1 MIKRLNFWNSFFPF
15 SFLGFGLILFI
26 LTFFQIKQE
35 EEKYLAANAK
45 SLQLASYVVGT
56 SIGYSSNSLSDA
68 QRKNALSLMKLLT
81 YEENINCVQLN
92 STLFEVSY
100 PPVQYCDALQSSSN
114 YKINLQNSRDIKLV
128 LFISDKLLLA
138 KKRQIIV
145 SNIASGF
152 ILFSL
157 IQIVFR
163 WFLLNKAAKDSRES
177 DRRLDNIITSSP
189 SPTLLVSSDLMLGE
203 ISNSY
208 ESFSPGSREKYE
220 EVKSFSTTVH
230 LSELIEKSS
239 CQRIDYAIRSL
250 IDSDS
255 KSFISLQGIAIKSLS
270 INQGKRTAALLL
282 STAEYS
288 DQNRYVLTFS
298 DITGLIA
305 QRDLLDNALSRDY
318 LTQSF
323 SRQYLVEKFADGIRA
338 KDYALFLLDVD
349 SFKSVNDRFGHDVGD
364 QLLCKLVKSLQE
376 FKPGLSVVF
385 RLSGDEFILL
395 VPCTTI
401 AQLRSLSE
409 DLYLYSSVSISNTK
423 TSFRQTFSFGSVLLC
438 RDDNLSS
445 KMTLADGALIKSKQ
459 KGKHNFL
466 VEEDSTSQAIASA
479 FEKRIILIDDVEKAY
494 EKNQIS
500 LFVQPVIDS
509 ASSAIVGSEALARWV
524 TDTGSSIPPEMFI
537 DSLYQLTILPDSGVD
552 HFELAKKM
560 LRDLNP
566 EIPGWIAYNINR
578 YDLTD
583 ELFPRLIDLQQY
595 SAKDFRRAMVF
606 EVSETTL
613 QSFGDTSQVVDKIGI
628 LKSGGALIA
637 LDDFGVLSS
646 NFLSLSK
653 LPVDIVKL
661 DKFLVDG
668 IEEDLK
674 NQLIV
679 KSLLDLADSLGFSLI
694 AEGIEDLS
702 SLNFLRNMGINLHQG
717 YYYAKAMP
725 VDEFNLFKITA

>member
-1 MIKRLNFWNSFFPF
+1 MIKKLNFWNSFFPV
-15 SFLGFGLILFI
+15 SLLGFGLILFI

-35 EEKYLAANAK
+35 DEKFLAANAK

-68 QRKNALSLMKLLT
+68 QQKNALSLMKLLT
-81 YEENINCVQLN
+81 YEENINCIQL
-92 STLFEVSY
+92 SSPLYEISY
-100 PPVQYCDALQSSSN
+100 PPIQYCDALQSSVN
-114 YKINLQNSRDIKLV
+114 YKINLQNSRDIKLI
-128 LFISDKLLLA
+128 LFISDKLLLG

-145 SNIASGF
+145 NNIASGF
-152 ILFSL
+152 ILFFL
-157 IQIVFR
+157 IQIIFR

-177 DRRLDNIITSSP
+177 DRRLDNVIASSP
-189 SPTLLVSSDLMLGE
+189 SPTLLVSSDLILGE
-203 ISNSY
+203 ISDSY

-220 EVKSFSTTVH
+220 EIKSFSATVH
-230 LSELIEKSS
+230 LSELIEESS
-239 CQRIDYAIRSL
+239 CQRIDYAIKSL
-250 IDSDS
+250 RDTDS
-255 KSFISLQGIAIKSLS
+255 KSLISLQGIAIKSLS
-270 INQGKRTAALLL
+270 VNKVKRAAALLL

-305 QRDLLDNALSRDY
+305 QRDLLDSALSKDY

-338 KDYALFLLDVD
+338 QDYALFLIDVD
-349 SFKSVNDRFGHDVGD
+349 SFKNVNDRFGHTVGD
-364 QLLCKLVKSLQE
+364 QLLCQLVKSLQE
-376 FKPGLSVVF
+376 FKPDLSIVF

-401 AQLRSLSE
+401 AQLKCLAE
-409 DLYLYSSVSISNTK
+409 DLYRCSSVSISNKK
-423 TSFRQTFSFGSVLLC
+423 TSFRQTFSFGGVLLC
-438 RDDNLSS
+438 REDNLSS
-445 KMTLADGALIKSKQ
+445 KMSLADGALIKSKQ
-459 KGKHNFL
+459 KGKHDFL
-466 VEEDSTSQAIASA
+466 LEEDSTSQAMASE

-500 LFVQPVIDS
+500 LFLQPVIDS
-509 ASSAIVGSEALARWV
+509 ASNSIVGSEALARWV
-524 TDTGSSIPPEMFI
+524 TDNGSNIPPDMFI
-537 DSLYQLTILPDSGVD
+537 ESLYQLTILPDSGVD
-552 HFELAKKM
+552 HFELAKNM
-560 LRDLNP
+560 LRKLNP
-566 EIPGWIAYNINR
+566 EIPGWISYNINR

-583 ELFPRLIDLQQY
+583 ELFPRLIALQQY
-595 SAKDFRRAMVF
+595 SANEFRRAMVF

-613 QSFGDTSQVVDKIGI
+613 QSFSDTSQVVDKIVI
-628 LKSGGALIA
+628 LKSGGSLIA

-694 AEGIEDLS
+694 AEGIEDFS
-702 SLNFLRNMGINLHQG
+702 TLNFLRNMGVNLHQG
-717 YYYAKAMP
+717 YYYTKAMP
-725 VDEFNLFKITA
+725 VDEFNLFKVTP

>member
-1 MIKRLNFWNSFFPF
+1 MIKKLNFWNSFFPV
-15 SFLGFGLILFI
+15 SLLGFGLILFI

-35 EEKYLAANAK
+35 DEKFLAANAK

-68 QRKNALSLMKLLT
+68 QQKNALSLMKLLT
-81 YEENINCVQLN
+81 YEENINCIQL
-92 STLFEVSY
+92 SSPLYEISY
-100 PPVQYCDALQSSSN
+100 PPIQYCDALQSSVN
-114 YKINLQNSRDIKLV
+114 YKINLQNSRDIKLI
-128 LFISDKLLLA
+128 LFISDKLLLG

-145 SNIASGF
+145 NNIASGF
-152 ILFSL
+152 ILFFL
-157 IQIVFR
+157 IQIIFR

-177 DRRLDNIITSSP
+177 DRRLDNVIASSP
-189 SPTLLVSSDLMLGE
+189 SPTLLVSSDLILGE
-203 ISNSY
+203 ISDSY

-220 EVKSFSTTVH
+220 EIKSFSATVH
-230 LSELIEKSS
+230 LSELIEESS
-239 CQRIDYAIRSL
+239 CQRIDYAIKSL
-250 IDSDS
+250 RDTDS
-255 KSFISLQGIAIKSLS
+255 KSLISLQGIAIKSLS
-270 INQGKRTAALLL
+270 VNKVKRAAALLL

-305 QRDLLDNALSRDY
+305 QRDLLDSALSKDY

-338 KDYALFLLDVD
+338 QDYALFLIDVD
-349 SFKSVNDRFGHDVGD
+349 SFKNVNDRFGHSVGD
-364 QLLCKLVKSLQE
+364 QLLCQLVKSLQE
-376 FKPGLSVVF
+376 FKPDLSIVF

-401 AQLRSLSE
+401 AQLKCLAE
-409 DLYLYSSVSISNTK
+409 DLYRCSSVSISNKK
-423 TSFRQTFSFGSVLLC
+423 TSFRQTFSFGGVLLC
-438 RDDNLSS
+438 REDNLSS
-445 KMTLADGALIKSKQ
+445 KMSLADGALIKSKQ
-459 KGKHNFL
+459 KGKHDFL
-466 VEEDSTSQAIASA
+466 LEEDSTSQAMASE

-500 LFVQPVIDS
+500 LFLQPVIDS
-509 ASSAIVGSEALARWV
+509 ASNSIVGSEALARWV
-524 TDTGSSIPPEMFI
+524 TDNGSNIPPDTFI

-552 HFELAKKM
+552 HFELAKNM
-560 LRDLNP
+560 LRKLNP
-566 EIPGWIAYNINR
+566 EIPGWISYNINR

-583 ELFPRLIDLQQY
+583 ELFPRLIALQQY
-595 SAKDFRRAMVF
+595 SANEFRRAMVF

-613 QSFGDTSQVVDKIGI
+613 QSFSDTSQVVDKIVI
-628 LKSGGALIA
+628 LKSGGSLIA

-674 NQLIV
+674 NQIIV
-679 KSLLDLADSLGFSLI
+679 KSLLDLAGSLGFSLI
-694 AEGIEDLS
+694 AEGVEELS
-702 SLNFLRNMGINLHQG
+702 TLNYLRNIGINLHQG

-725 VDEFNLFKITA
+725 VDEFNLFKVTS

>member
-1 MIKRLNFWNSFFPF
+1 M
-15 SFLGFGLILFI
+15 FI

-35 EEKYLAANAK
+35 DEKFLAANAK

-68 QRKNALSLMKLLT
+68 QQKNALSLMKLLT
-81 YEENINCVQLN
+81 YEENINCIQL
-92 STLFEVSY
+92 SSPLYEISY
-100 PPVQYCDALQSSSN
+100 PPIQYCDALQSSVN
-114 YKINLQNSRDIKLV
+114 YKINLQNSRDIKLI
-128 LFISDKLLLA
+128 LFISDKLLLG

-145 SNIASGF
+145 NNIASGF
-152 ILFSL
+152 ILFFL
-157 IQIVFR
+157 IQIIFR

-177 DRRLDNIITSSP
+177 DRRLDNVIASSP
-189 SPTLLVSSDLMLGE
+189 SPTLLVSSDLILGE
-203 ISNSY
+203 ISDSY

-220 EVKSFSTTVH
+220 EIKSFSATVH
-230 LSELIEKSS
+230 LSELIEESS
-239 CQRIDYAIRSL
+239 CQRIDYAIKSL
-250 IDSDS
+250 RDTDS
-255 KSFISLQGIAIKSLS
+255 KSLISLQGIAIKSLS
-270 INQGKRTAALLL
+270 VNKVKRAAALLL

-305 QRDLLDNALSRDY
+305 QRDLLDSALSKDY

-338 KDYALFLLDVD
+338 QDYALFLIDVD
-349 SFKSVNDRFGHDVGD
+349 SFKNVNDRFGHSVGD
-364 QLLCKLVKSLQE
+364 QLLCQLVKSLQE
-376 FKPGLSVVF
+376 FKPDLSIVF

-401 AQLRSLSE
+401 AQLKCLAE
-409 DLYLYSSVSISNTK
+409 DLYRCSSVSISNKK
-423 TSFRQTFSFGSVLLC
+423 TSFRQTFSFGGVLLC
-438 RDDNLSS
+438 REDNLSS
-445 KMTLADGALIKSKQ
+445 KMSLADGALIKSKQ
-459 KGKHNFL
+459 KGKHDFL
-466 VEEDSTSQAIASA
+466 LEEDSTSQAMASE

-500 LFVQPVIDS
+500 LFLQPVIDS
-509 ASSAIVGSEALARWV
+509 ASNSIVGSEALARWV
-524 TDTGSSIPPEMFI
+524 TDNGSNIPPDTFI

-552 HFELAKKM
+552 HFELAKNM
-560 LRDLNP
+560 LRKLNP
-566 EIPGWIAYNINR
+566 EIPGWISYNINR

-583 ELFPRLIDLQQY
+583 ELFPRLIALQQY
-595 SAKDFRRAMVF
+595 SANEFRRAMVF

-613 QSFGDTSQVVDKIGI
+613 QSFSDTSQVVDKIVI
-628 LKSGGALIA
+628 LKSGGSLIA

-674 NQLIV
+674 NQIIV
-679 KSLLDLADSLGFSLI
+679 KSLLDLAGSLGFSLI
-694 AEGIEDLS
+694 AEGVEELS
-702 SLNFLRNMGINLHQG
+702 TLNYLRNIGINLHQG

-725 VDEFNLFKITA
+725 VDEFNLFKVTS

>member
-1 MIKRLNFWNSFFPF
+1 MIKKLNFWNSFFPV
-15 SFLGFGLILFI
+15 SLLGFGLILFI

-35 EEKYLAANAK
+35 DEKFLAANAK

-68 QRKNALSLMKLLT
+68 QQKNALSLMKLLT
-81 YEENINCVQLN
+81 YEENINCIQL
-92 STLFEVSY
+92 SSPLYEISY
-100 PPVQYCDALQSSSN
+100 PPIQYCDALQSSVN
-114 YKINLQNSRDIKLV
+114 YKINLQNSRDIKLI
-128 LFISDKLLLA
+128 LFISDKLLLG

-145 SNIASGF
+145 NNIASGF
-152 ILFSL
+152 ILFFL
-157 IQIVFR
+157 IQIIFR

-177 DRRLDNIITSSP
+177 DRRLDNVIASSP
-189 SPTLLVSSDLMLGE
+189 SPTLLVSSDLILGE
-203 ISNSY
+203 ISDSY
-208 ESFSPGSREKYE
+208 ESFSPGSRKKYE
-220 EVKSFSTTVH
+220 EIKSFSATVH
-230 LSELIEKSS
+230 LSELIEESS
-239 CQRIDYAIRSL
+239 CQRIDYAIKSL
-250 IDSDS
+250 RDTDS
-255 KSFISLQGIAIKSLS
+255 KSLISLQGIAIKSLS
-270 INQGKRTAALLL
+270 VNKVKRAAALLL

-305 QRDLLDNALSRDY
+305 QRDLLDSALSKDY

-338 KDYALFLLDVD
+338 QDYALFLIDVD
-349 SFKSVNDRFGHDVGD
+349 SFKNVNDRFGHSVGD
-364 QLLCKLVKSLQE
+364 QLLCQLVKSLQE
-376 FKPGLSVVF
+376 FKPDLSIVF

-401 AQLRSLSE
+401 AQLKCLAE
-409 DLYLYSSVSISNTK
+409 DLYRCSSVSISNKK
-423 TSFRQTFSFGSVLLC
+423 TSFRQTFSFGGVLLC
-438 RDDNLSS
+438 REDNLSS
-445 KMTLADGALIKSKQ
+445 KMSLADGALIKSKQ
-459 KGKHNFL
+459 KGKHDFL
-466 VEEDSTSQAIASA
+466 LEEDSTSQAMASE

-500 LFVQPVIDS
+500 LFLQPVIDS
-509 ASSAIVGSEALARWV
+509 ASNSIVGSEALARWV
-524 TDTGSSIPPEMFI
+524 TDNGSNIPPDMFI

-552 HFELAKKM
+552 HFELAKNM
-560 LRDLNP
+560 LRKLNP
-566 EIPGWIAYNINR
+566 EIPGWISYNINR

-583 ELFPRLIDLQQY
+583 ELFPRLIALQQY
-595 SAKDFRRAMVF
+595 SANEFRRAMVF

-613 QSFGDTSQVVDKIGI
+613 QSFSDTSQVVDKIVI
-628 LKSGGALIA
+628 LKSGGSLIA

-694 AEGIEDLS
+694 AEGIEDFS
-702 SLNFLRNMGINLHQG
+702 TLNFLRNMGVNLHQG
-717 YYYAKAMP
+717 YYYTKAMP
-725 VDEFNLFKITA
+725 VDEFNLFKVTP

>member
-1 MIKRLNFWNSFFPF
+1 MIKKLNFWNSFFPV
-15 SFLGFGLILFI
+15 SLLGFGLILFI

-35 EEKYLAANAK
+35 DEKFLAANAK

-68 QRKNALSLMKLLT
+68 QQKNALSLMKLLT
-81 YEENINCVQLN
+81 YEENINCIQL
-92 STLFEVSY
+92 SSPLYEISY
-100 PPVQYCDALQSSSN
+100 PPIQYCDALQSSVN
-114 YKINLQNSRDIKLV
+114 YKINLQNSRDIKLI
-128 LFISDKLLLA
+128 LFISDKLLLG

-145 SNIASGF
+145 NNIASGF
-152 ILFSL
+152 ILFFL
-157 IQIVFR
+157 IQIIFR

-177 DRRLDNIITSSP
+177 DRRLDNVIASSP
-189 SPTLLVSSDLMLGE
+189 SPTLLVSSDLILGE
-203 ISNSY
+203 ISDSY

-220 EVKSFSTTVH
+220 EIKSFSATVH
-230 LSELIEKSS
+230 LSELIEESS
-239 CQRIDYAIRSL
+239 CQRIDYAIKSL
-250 IDSDS
+250 RDTDS
-255 KSFISLQGIAIKSLS
+255 KSLISLQGIAIKSLS
-270 INQGKRTAALLL
+270 VNKVKRAAALLL

-305 QRDLLDNALSRDY
+305 QRDLLDSALSKDY

-338 KDYALFLLDVD
+338 QDYALFLIDVD
-349 SFKSVNDRFGHDVGD
+349 SFKNVNDRFGHTVGD
-364 QLLCKLVKSLQE
+364 QLLCQLVKSLQE
-376 FKPGLSVVF
+376 FKPDLSIVF

-401 AQLRSLSE
+401 AQLKCLAE
-409 DLYLYSSVSISNTK
+409 DLYRCSSVSISNKK
-423 TSFRQTFSFGSVLLC
+423 TSFRQTFSFGGVLLC
-438 RDDNLSS
+438 REDNLSS
-445 KMTLADGALIKSKQ
+445 KMSLADGALIKSKQ
-459 KGKHNFL
+459 KGKHDFL
-466 VEEDSTSQAIASA
+466 LEEDSTSQAMASE

-500 LFVQPVIDS
+500 LFLQPVIDS
-509 ASSAIVGSEALARWV
+509 ASNSIVGSEALARWV
-524 TDTGSSIPPEMFI
+524 TDNGSNIPPDMFI

-552 HFELAKKM
+552 HFELAKNM
-560 LRDLNP
+560 LRKLNP
-566 EIPGWIAYNINR
+566 EIPGWISYNINR

-583 ELFPRLIDLQQY
+583 ELFPRLIALQQY
-595 SAKDFRRAMVF
+595 SANEFRRAMVF

-613 QSFGDTSQVVDKIGI
+613 QSFGDTSQVVDKIVI
-628 LKSGGALIA
+628 LKSGGSLIA

-694 AEGIEDLS
+694 AEGIEDFS
-702 SLNFLRNMGINLHQG
+702 TLNFLRNMGVNLHQG
-717 YYYAKAMP
+717 YYYKKAMP
-725 VDEFNLFKITA
+725 VDEFNLFKVTP

>member
-1 MIKRLNFWNSFFPF
+1 M
-15 SFLGFGLILFI
+15 
-26 LTFFQIKQE
+26 
-35 EEKYLAANAK
+35 
-45 SLQLASYVVGT
+45 
-56 SIGYSSNSLSDA
+56 
-68 QRKNALSLMKLLT
+68 
-81 YEENINCVQLN
+81 
-92 STLFEVSY
+92 
-100 PPVQYCDALQSSSN
+100 
-114 YKINLQNSRDIKLV
+114 
-128 LFISDKLLLA
+128 
-138 KKRQIIV
+138 
-145 SNIASGF
+145 
-152 ILFSL
+152 
-157 IQIVFR
+157 
-163 WFLLNKAAKDSRES
+163 
-177 DRRLDNIITSSP
+177 
-189 SPTLLVSSDLMLGE
+189 
-203 ISNSY
+203 
-208 ESFSPGSREKYE
+208 
-220 EVKSFSTTVH
+220 
-230 LSELIEKSS
+230 
-239 CQRIDYAIRSL
+239 
-250 IDSDS
+250 
-255 KSFISLQGIAIKSLS
+255 
-270 INQGKRTAALLL
+270 
-282 STAEYS
+282 
-288 DQNRYVLTFS
+288 
-298 DITGLIA
+298 
-305 QRDLLDNALSRDY
+305 
-318 LTQSF
+318 TQSF

-409 DLYLYSSVSISNTK
+409 DLYLYSSVSISNKK

-466 VEEDSTSQAIASA
+466 VEEDSASQGIASA

-494 EKNQIS
+494 ENNQIS

-560 LRDLNP
+560 LRNLNP

-595 SAKDFRRAMVF
+595 SAKDFRRTMVF

-725 VDEFNLFKITA
+725 VDEFNLFKATP

>member
-1 MIKRLNFWNSFFPF
+1 MIKKLNFWNSFFPV
-15 SFLGFGLILFI
+15 SLLGFGLILFI

-35 EEKYLAANAK
+35 DEKFLAANAK

-68 QRKNALSLMKLLT
+68 QQKNALSLMKLLT
-81 YEENINCVQLN
+81 YEENINCIQL
-92 STLFEVSY
+92 SSPLYEISY
-100 PPVQYCDALQSSSN
+100 PPIQYCDALQSSVN
-114 YKINLQNSRDIKLV
+114 YKINLQNSRDIKLI
-128 LFISDKLLLA
+128 LFISDKLLLG

-145 SNIASGF
+145 NNIASGF
-152 ILFSL
+152 ILFFL
-157 IQIVFR
+157 IQIIFR

-177 DRRLDNIITSSP
+177 DRRLDNVIASSP
-189 SPTLLVSSDLMLGE
+189 SPTLLVSSDLILGE
-203 ISNSY
+203 ISDSY

-220 EVKSFSTTVH
+220 EIKSFSATVH
-230 LSELIEKSS
+230 LSELIEESS
-239 CQRIDYAIRSL
+239 CQRIDYAIKSL
-250 IDSDS
+250 RDTDS
-255 KSFISLQGIAIKSLS
+255 KSLISLQGIAIKSLS
-270 INQGKRTAALLL
+270 VNKVKRAAALLL

-305 QRDLLDNALSRDY
+305 QRDLLDSALSKDY

-338 KDYALFLLDVD
+338 QDYALFLIDVD
-349 SFKSVNDRFGHDVGD
+349 SFKNVNDRFGHSVGD
-364 QLLCKLVKSLQE
+364 QLLCQLVKSLQE
-376 FKPGLSVVF
+376 FKPDLSIVF

-401 AQLRSLSE
+401 AQLKCLAE
-409 DLYLYSSVSISNTK
+409 DLYRCSSVSISNKK
-423 TSFRQTFSFGSVLLC
+423 TSFRQTFSFGGVLLC
-438 RDDNLSS
+438 REDNLSS
-445 KMTLADGALIKSKQ
+445 KMSLADGALIKSKQ
-459 KGKHNFL
+459 KGKHDFL
-466 VEEDSTSQAIASA
+466 LEEDSTSQAMASE

-500 LFVQPVIDS
+500 LFLQPVIDS
-509 ASSAIVGSEALARWV
+509 ASNSIVGSEALARWV
-524 TDTGSSIPPEMFI
+524 TDNGSNIPPDMFI

-552 HFELAKKM
+552 HFELAKNM
-560 LRDLNP
+560 LRKLNP
-566 EIPGWIAYNINR
+566 EIPGWISYNINR

-583 ELFPRLIDLQQY
+583 ELFPRLIALQQY
-595 SAKDFRRAMVF
+595 SANEFRRAMVF

-613 QSFGDTSQVVDKIGI
+613 QSFSDTSQVVDKIVI
-628 LKSGGALIA
+628 LKSGGSLIA

-694 AEGIEDLS
+694 AEGIEDFS
-702 SLNFLRNMGINLHQG
+702 TLNFLRNMGVNLHQG
-717 YYYAKAMP
+717 YYYTKAMP
-725 VDEFNLFKITA
+725 VDEFNLFKVTP

>member
-1 MIKRLNFWNSFFPF
+1 MIKKLNFWNSFFPV
-15 SFLGFGLILFI
+15 SLLGFGLILFI

-35 EEKYLAANAK
+35 DEKFLAANAK

-68 QRKNALSLMKLLT
+68 QQKNALSLMKLLT
-81 YEENINCVQLN
+81 YEENINCIQL
-92 STLFEVSY
+92 SSPLYEISY
-100 PPVQYCDALQSSSN
+100 PPIQYCDALQSSVN
-114 YKINLQNSRDIKLV
+114 YKINLQNSRDIKLI
-128 LFISDKLLLA
+128 LFISDKLLLG

-145 SNIASGF
+145 NNIASGF
-152 ILFSL
+152 ILFFL
-157 IQIVFR
+157 IQIIFR

-177 DRRLDNIITSSP
+177 DRRLDNVIASSP
-189 SPTLLVSSDLMLGE
+189 SPTLLVSSDLILGE
-203 ISNSY
+203 ISDSY

-220 EVKSFSTTVH
+220 EIKSFSATVH
-230 LSELIEKSS
+230 LSEFIEESS
-239 CQRIDYAIRSL
+239 CQRIDYAIKSL
-250 IDSDS
+250 RDTDS
-255 KSFISLQGIAIKSLS
+255 KSLISLQGIAIKSLS
-270 INQGKRTAALLL
+270 VNKVKRAAALLL

-305 QRDLLDNALSRDY
+305 QRDLLDSALSKDY

-338 KDYALFLLDVD
+338 QDYALFLIDVD
-349 SFKSVNDRFGHDVGD
+349 SFKNVNDRFGHTVGD
-364 QLLCKLVKSLQE
+364 QLLCQLVKSLQE
-376 FKPGLSVVF
+376 FKPDLSIVF

-401 AQLRSLSE
+401 AQLKCLAE
-409 DLYLYSSVSISNTK
+409 DLYRCSSVSISNKK
-423 TSFRQTFSFGSVLLC
+423 TSFRQTFSFGGVLLC
-438 RDDNLSS
+438 REDNLSS
-445 KMTLADGALIKSKQ
+445 KMSLADGALIKSKQ
-459 KGKHNFL
+459 KGKHDFL
-466 VEEDSTSQAIASA
+466 LEEDSTSQAMASE

-500 LFVQPVIDS
+500 LFLQPVIDS
-509 ASSAIVGSEALARWV
+509 ASNSIVGSEALARWV
-524 TDTGSSIPPEMFI
+524 TDNGSNIPPDMFI
-537 DSLYQLTILPDSGVD
+537 ESLYQLTILPDSGVD
-552 HFELAKKM
+552 HFELAKNM
-560 LRDLNP
+560 LRKLNP
-566 EIPGWIAYNINR
+566 EIPGWISYNINR

-583 ELFPRLIDLQQY
+583 ELFPRLIALQQY
-595 SAKDFRRAMVF
+595 SANEFRRAMVF

-613 QSFGDTSQVVDKIGI
+613 QSFSDTSQVVDKIVI
-628 LKSGGALIA
+628 LKSGGSLIA

-694 AEGIEDLS
+694 AEGIEDFS
-702 SLNFLRNMGINLHQG
+702 TLNFLRNMGVNLHQG
-717 YYYAKAMP
+717 YYYTKAMP
-725 VDEFNLFKITA
+725 VDEFNLFKVTP

>member
-1 MIKRLNFWNSFFPF
+1 MIKKLNFWNSFFPV
-15 SFLGFGLILFI
+15 SLLGFGLILFI

-35 EEKYLAANAK
+35 DEKFLAANAK

-68 QRKNALSLMKLLT
+68 QQKNALSLMKLLT
-81 YEENINCVQLN
+81 YEENINCIQL
-92 STLFEVSY
+92 SSPLYEISY
-100 PPVQYCDALQSSSN
+100 PPIQYCDALQSSVN
-114 YKINLQNSRDIKLV
+114 YKINLQNSRDIKLI
-128 LFISDKLLLA
+128 LFISDKLLLG

-145 SNIASGF
+145 NNIASGF
-152 ILFSL
+152 ILFFL
-157 IQIVFR
+157 IQIIFR

-177 DRRLDNIITSSP
+177 DRRLDNVIASSP
-189 SPTLLVSSDLMLGE
+189 SPTLLVSSDLILGE
-203 ISNSY
+203 ISDSY
-208 ESFSPGSREKYE
+208 ESFSPGSREKYKE
-220 EVKSFSTTVH
+220 IKSFSATVH
-230 LSELIEKSS
+230 LSELIEESS
-239 CQRIDYAIRSL
+239 CQRIDYAIKSL
-250 IDSDS
+250 RDTDS
-255 KSFISLQGIAIKSLS
+255 KSLISLQGIAIKSLS
-270 INQGKRTAALLL
+270 VNKVKRAAALLL

-305 QRDLLDNALSRDY
+305 QRDLLDSALSKDY

-338 KDYALFLLDVD
+338 QDYALFLIDVD
-349 SFKSVNDRFGHDVGD
+349 SFKNVNDRFGHSVGD
-364 QLLCKLVKSLQE
+364 QLLCQLVKSLQE
-376 FKPGLSVVF
+376 FKPDLSIVF

-401 AQLRSLSE
+401 AQLKCLAE
-409 DLYLYSSVSISNTK
+409 DLYRCSSVSISNKK
-423 TSFRQTFSFGSVLLC
+423 TSFRQTFSFGGVLLC
-438 RDDNLSS
+438 REDNLSS
-445 KMTLADGALIKSKQ
+445 KMSLADGALIKSKQ
-459 KGKHNFL
+459 KGKHDFL
-466 VEEDSTSQAIASA
+466 LEEDSTSQAMASE

-500 LFVQPVIDS
+500 LFLQPVIDS
-509 ASSAIVGSEALARWV
+509 ASNSIVGSEALARWV
-524 TDTGSSIPPEMFI
+524 TDNGSNIPPDMFI
-537 DSLYQLTILPDSGVD
+537 ESLYQLTILPDSGVD
-552 HFELAKKM
+552 HFELAKNM
-560 LRDLNP
+560 LRKLNP
-566 EIPGWIAYNINR
+566 EIPGWISYNINR

-583 ELFPRLIDLQQY
+583 ELFPRLIALQQY
-595 SAKDFRRAMVF
+595 SANEFRRAMVF

-613 QSFGDTSQVVDKIGI
+613 QSFGDTSQVVDKIVI
-628 LKSGGALIA
+628 LKSGGSLIA

-694 AEGIEDLS
+694 AEGIEDFS
-702 SLNFLRNMGINLHQG
+702 TLNFLRNMGVNLHQG
-717 YYYAKAMP
+717 YYYTKAIP
-725 VDEFNLFKITA
+725 VDEFNLFKVTP

>member
-1 MIKRLNFWNSFFPF
+1 MIKKLNFWNSFFPN
-15 SFLGFGLILFI
+15 SWLGFGLILFI

-35 EEKYLAANAK
+35 DEKFLAANAK

-68 QRKNALSLMKLLT
+68 QQKNALSLMKLLT
-81 YEENINCVQLN
+81 YEENINCIQL
-92 STLFEVSY
+92 SSPLYEISY
-100 PPVQYCDALQSSSN
+100 PPIQYCDALQSSVN
-114 YKINLQNSRDIKLV
+114 YKINLQNSRDIKLI
-128 LFISDKLLLA
+128 LFISDKLLLG

-145 SNIASGF
+145 NNIASGF
-152 ILFSL
+152 ILFFL
-157 IQIVFR
+157 IQIIFR

-177 DRRLDNIITSSP
+177 DRRLDNVIASSP
-189 SPTLLVSSDLMLGE
+189 SPTLLVSSDLILGE
-203 ISNSY
+203 ISDSY

-220 EVKSFSTTVH
+220 EIKSFSATVH
-230 LSELIEKSS
+230 LSELIEESS
-239 CQRIDYAIRSL
+239 CQRIDYAIKSL
-250 IDSDS
+250 RDTDS
-255 KSFISLQGIAIKSLS
+255 KSLISLQGIAIKSLS
-270 INQGKRTAALLL
+270 VNKIKRAAALLL

-305 QRDLLDNALSRDY
+305 QRDLLDSALSKDY

-338 KDYALFLLDVD
+338 QDYALFLIDVD
-349 SFKSVNDRFGHDVGD
+349 SFKNVNDRFGHSVGD
-364 QLLCKLVKSLQE
+364 QLLCQLVKSLQD
-376 FKPGLSVVF
+376 FKPDLSIVF

-401 AQLRSLSE
+401 AQLKCLAE
-409 DLYLYSSVSISNTK
+409 DLYRCSSVSISNKK
-423 TSFRQTFSFGSVLLC
+423 TSFRQTFSFGGVLLC
-438 RDDNLSS
+438 REDNLSS
-445 KMTLADGALIKSKQ
+445 KMSLADGALIKSKQ
-459 KGKHNFL
+459 KGKHDFL
-466 VEEDSTSQAIASA
+466 LEEDSTSQAMASE

-500 LFVQPVIDS
+500 LFLQPVIDS
-509 ASSAIVGSEALARWV
+509 ASNSIVGSEALARWV
-524 TDTGSSIPPEMFI
+524 TDNGSNIPPDMFI

-552 HFELAKKM
+552 HFELAKNM
-560 LRDLNP
+560 LRKLNP
-566 EIPGWIAYNINR
+566 EIPGWISYNINR

-583 ELFPRLIDLQQY
+583 ELFPRLIALQQY
-595 SAKDFRRAMVF
+595 SANEFRRAMVF

-613 QSFGDTSQVVDKIGI
+613 QSFGDTSQVVDKIVI
-628 LKSGGALIA
+628 LKSGGSLIA

-694 AEGIEDLS
+694 AEGIEDFS
-702 SLNFLRNMGINLHQG
+702 TLNFLRNMGVNLHQG
-717 YYYAKAMP
+717 YYYTKAMP
-725 VDEFNLFKITA
+725 VDEFNLFKVTP

>member
-1 MIKRLNFWNSFFPF
+1 MIKKLNFWNSFFPV
-15 SFLGFGLILFI
+15 SLLGFGLILFI

-35 EEKYLAANAK
+35 DEKFLAANAK

-68 QRKNALSLMKLLT
+68 QQKNALSLMKLLT
-81 YEENINCVQLN
+81 YEENINCIQL
-92 STLFEVSY
+92 SSPLYEISY
-100 PPVQYCDALQSSSN
+100 PPIQYCDALQSSVN
-114 YKINLQNSRDIKLV
+114 YKINLQNSRDIKLI
-128 LFISDKLLLA
+128 LFISDKLLLG

-145 SNIASGF
+145 NNIASGF
-152 ILFSL
+152 ILFFL
-157 IQIVFR
+157 IQIIFR

-177 DRRLDNIITSSP
+177 DRRLDNVIASSP
-189 SPTLLVSSDLMLGE
+189 SPTLLVSSDLILGE
-203 ISNSY
+203 ISDSY

-220 EVKSFSTTVH
+220 EIKSFSATVH
-230 LSELIEKSS
+230 LSELIEESS
-239 CQRIDYAIRSL
+239 CQRIDYAIKSL
-250 IDSDS
+250 RDTDS
-255 KSFISLQGIAIKSLS
+255 KSLISLQGIAIKSLS
-270 INQGKRTAALLL
+270 VNKVKRAAALLL

-305 QRDLLDNALSRDY
+305 QRDLLDSALSKDY

-338 KDYALFLLDVD
+338 QDYALFLIDVD
-349 SFKSVNDRFGHDVGD
+349 SFKNVNDRFGHSVGD
-364 QLLCKLVKSLQE
+364 QLLCQLVKSLQE
-376 FKPGLSVVF
+376 FKPDLSIVF

-401 AQLRSLSE
+401 AQLKCLAE
-409 DLYLYSSVSISNTK
+409 DLYRCSSVSISNKK
-423 TSFRQTFSFGSVLLC
+423 TSFRQTFSFGGVLLC
-438 RDDNLSS
+438 REDNLSS
-445 KMTLADGALIKSKQ
+445 KMSLADGALIKSKQ
-459 KGKHNFL
+459 KGKHDFL
-466 VEEDSTSQAIASA
+466 LEEDSTSQAMASG

-500 LFVQPVIDS
+500 LFLQPVIDS
-509 ASSAIVGSEALARWV
+509 ASNSIVGSEALARWV
-524 TDTGSSIPPEMFI
+524 TDNGSNIPPDMFI

-552 HFELAKKM
+552 HFELAKNM
-560 LRDLNP
+560 LRKLNP
-566 EIPGWIAYNINR
+566 EIPGWISYNINR

-583 ELFPRLIDLQQY
+583 ELFPRLIALQQY
-595 SAKDFRRAMVF
+595 SANEFRRAMVF

-613 QSFGDTSQVVDKIGI
+613 QSFSDTSQVVDKIVI
-628 LKSGGALIA
+628 LKSGGSLIA

-694 AEGIEDLS
+694 AEGIEDFS
-702 SLNFLRNMGINLHQG
+702 TLNFLRNMGVNLHQG
-717 YYYAKAMP
+717 YYYTKAMP
-725 VDEFNLFKITA
+725 VDEFNLFKVTP

>member
-1 MIKRLNFWNSFFPF
+1 MIKKLNFWNSFFPV
-15 SFLGFGLILFI
+15 SLLGFGLILFI

-35 EEKYLAANAK
+35 DEKFLAANAK

-68 QRKNALSLMKLLT
+68 QQKNALSLMKLLT
-81 YEENINCVQLN
+81 YEENINCIQL
-92 STLFEVSY
+92 SSPLYEISY
-100 PPVQYCDALQSSSN
+100 PPIQYCDALQSSVN
-114 YKINLQNSRDIKLV
+114 YKINLQNSRDIKLI
-128 LFISDKLLLA
+128 LFISDKLLLS
-138 KKRQIIV
+138 KKRQIIIN
-145 SNIASGF
+145 NIASGF

-177 DRRLDNIITSSP
+177 DRRLDNVIASSP
-189 SPTLLVSSDLMLGE
+189 SPTLLVSSDLILGE
-203 ISNSY
+203 ISDSY

-220 EVKSFSTTVH
+220 EIKSFSATVH
-230 LSELIEKSS
+230 LSELIEESS
-239 CQRIDYAIRSL
+239 CQRIDYAIKSL
-250 IDSDS
+250 RDTDS
-255 KSFISLQGIAIKSLS
+255 KSLISLQGIAIKSLS
-270 INQGKRTAALLL
+270 VNKVKRAAALLL

-305 QRDLLDNALSRDY
+305 QRDLLDSALSKDY

-338 KDYALFLLDVD
+338 QDYALFLIDVD
-349 SFKSVNDRFGHDVGD
+349 SFKNVNDRFGHTVGD
-364 QLLCKLVKSLQE
+364 QLLCQLVKSLQE
-376 FKPGLSVVF
+376 FKPNLSIVF

-401 AQLRSLSE
+401 AQLKCLAE
-409 DLYLYSSVSISNTK
+409 DLYRCSSVSISNKK
-423 TSFRQTFSFGSVLLC
+423 TSFRQTFSFGGVLLC
-438 RDDNLSS
+438 REDNLSS
-445 KMTLADGALIKSKQ
+445 KMSLADGALIKSKQ
-459 KGKHNFL
+459 KGKHGYL
-466 VEEDSTSQAIASA
+466 IDEESAYQAVASEI
-479 FEKRIILIDDVEKAY
+479 EKRIILIDDVEKAY

-500 LFVQPVIDS
+500 LFLQPVINS
-509 ASSAIVGSEALARWV
+509 ASNSIVGSEALARWV
-524 TDTGSSIPPEMFI
+524 TDNGSNIPPDTFI

-552 HFELAKKM
+552 HFELAKNM
-560 LRDLNP
+560 LRKLNP
-566 EIPGWIAYNINR
+566 EIPGWISYNINR

-583 ELFPRLIDLQQY
+583 ELFPRLIALQQY
-595 SAKDFRRAMVF
+595 SANEFRRAMVF

-613 QSFGDTSQVVDKIGI
+613 QSFSDTSQVVDKIVI
-628 LKSGGALIA
+628 LKSGGSLIA

-679 KSLLDLADSLGFSLI
+679 KSLLDLADSLGLSLI
-694 AEGIEDLS
+694 AEGIEDFS
-702 SLNFLRNMGINLHQG
+702 TLNFLRNMGVNLHQG
-717 YYYAKAMP
+717 YYYTKAMP
-725 VDEFNLFKITA
+725 VDEFNLFKVTP